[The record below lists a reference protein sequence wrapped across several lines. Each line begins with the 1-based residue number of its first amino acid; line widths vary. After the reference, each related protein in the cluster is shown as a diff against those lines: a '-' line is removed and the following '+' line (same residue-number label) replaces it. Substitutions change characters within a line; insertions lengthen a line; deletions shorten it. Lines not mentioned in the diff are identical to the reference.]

1 MRDDEFDLGLAKV
14 MVAKWISEL
23 TVADP
28 SFPTLVTNILLEQ
41 LDRAMPVEDREGV
54 LCLEIP
60 ALVSLGS
67 GIFRC
72 SFRVKGI
79 QVRVVPYAPTD
90 GPCPSP
96 ARSVGPRFG
105 PAHEKGSGPI
115 SSKV

>member
-1 MRDDEFDLGLAKV
+1 MRNDELDLGLAKV
-14 MVAKWISEL
+14 MVAEWISEL

-28 SFPTLVTNILLEQ
+28 SFPTSVTNILLEQ
-41 LDRAMPVEDREGV
+41 LDRATPLPDRDGV

-79 QVRVVPYAPTD
+79 QLRVVPYAPTD
-90 GPCPSP
+90 GPCQSGT
-96 ARSVGPRFG
+96 RSVGPVFK
-105 PAHEKGSGPI
+105 PAREKGSGPI
-115 SSKV
+115 RS